1 MKDLFSQFKAP
12 ADMKRP
18 DGSSKYAFVTF
29 LMMNDSYLAS
39 AMLMAYGLKKQN
51 SQADTVC
58 MVTDEIDDETL
69 EPLKM
74 IYDQVV
80 RVKRIFVPHKERK
93 GREDRPLWFTRL
105 NSLLLGPDGNYGFN
119 YEKICIL
126 DADVYPIRNYDAL
139 FAVPTPAGMLNEKK
153 SNCLEWDESGKYI
166 YPDSIEKEGKWNW
179 HKMYEPAAPHGEKIP
194 KEITD
199 RPLFDPSN
207 LGLNGSIYVFD
218 TSVKELDSII
228 EDIERPE
235 IKRLVGDLFKWPDMQ
250 YFTIRWSGKWHS
262 IDIKFSSFNGYPA
275 IKYLCGCHYSGFKP
289 WYFKQKGLKN
299 YMEHEDF
306 IFWYKNFLSMLDDF
320 PEMLKVKRLANIKKN
335 ILNLGLDLK

>member
-1 MKDLFSQFKAP
+1 MKDFFSQFKAP
-12 ADMKRP
+12 GNMKRA
-18 DGSSKYAFVTF
+18 DGTSRFAFVTF

-39 AMLMAYGLKKQN
+39 SLLLAYGLKKQN
-51 SQADTVC
+51 SQADSVC
-58 MVTDEIDDETL
+58 MVTEEIDEDTIT
-69 EPLKM
+69 PLKL
-74 IYDQVV
+74 IYDKVV

-105 NSLLLGPDGNYGFN
+105 NSLLLGPDGNYGLN
-119 YEKICIL
+119 YEKVCIL
-126 DADVYPIRNYDAL
+126 DADVFPVRHYDAL
-139 FAVPTPAGMLNEKK
+139 FSVPTPAGMLNEKK

-179 HKMYEPAAPHGEKIP
+179 HERYEPAAPHGAPIP
-194 KEITD
+194 KEMTD
-199 RPLFDPSN
+199 RPLYDHSN

-218 TSVKELDSII
+218 TSAKELQSII
-228 EDIERPE
+228 EDVERPD
-235 IKRLVGDLFKWPDMQ
+235 IKELVGDKFKWPDMQ
-250 YFTIRWSGKWHS
+250 YFTVRWSGKWHS

-306 IFWYKNFLSMLDDF
+306 IFWYKNYLSMLEEYPGLNEF
-320 PEMLKVKRLANIKKN
+320 KRLYNIKRN
-335 ILNLGLDLK
+335 ILKLGLKL